1 MQIGFQ
7 IRVSPL
13 NLERVDDLVDGAQVT
28 ERWHFV
34 ADGGTQ
40 TQVAPVIKGI
50 LQGQTRIER
59 IILVEI
65 YAAFLPVERTC
76 SADTHHIIQLFR
88 FSSELAVKV
97 SRALLHL
104 GMVIVSVDVVVVRE
118 RMGMTDAG
126 SPAHAV

>member
-59 IILVEI
+59 TGRTNVFRR
-65 YAAFLPVERTC
+65 YPPYNPAFSLFLGARRKGKSSPVAFGYGNC
-76 SADTHHIIQLFR
+76 
-88 FSSELAVKV
+88 
-97 SRALLHL
+97 
-104 GMVIVSVDVVVVRE
+104 VR
-118 RMGMTDAG
+118 
-126 SPAHAV
+126 

>member
-65 YAAFLPVERTC
+65 YTAFLPVERTC
-76 SADTHHIIQLFR
+76 SADAQHIVQPFR
-88 FSSELAVKV
+88 FPTYFTVKI
-97 SRALLHL
+97 
-104 GMVIVSVDVVVVRE
+104 G
-118 RMGMTDAG
+118 
-126 SPAHAV
+126 